1 MLIKQIFGMVMNW
14 LKKIFAK
21 HENHQER
28 DPEQS
33 NAYDLIGG
41 DKVIKAIAH
50 EFYKQ
55 MQQRPETQP
64 LLAIHRAP
72 IAESEAKLY
81 EFLSGWLGGP
91 QLYQQKHGHPALRA
105 RHMPFSI
112 DESMRDQ
119 WLICMRA
126 AVDKCVK
133 KPEHRQAIIQA
144 ISTLADHM
152 RNQ

>member
-1 MLIKQIFGMVMNW
+1 MNW
-14 LKKIFAK
+14 FKKVVQK
-21 HENHQER
+21 MSPTK
-28 DPEQS
+28 DSPPKQS

-50 EFYKQ
+50 EFYQQ
-55 MQQRPETQP
+55 MQTRADTQP
-64 LLAIHRAP
+64 LLALHRAP
-72 IAESEAKLY
+72 IADSEVKLY

-91 QLYQQKHGHPALRA
+91 QLYQQKYGHPALRA
-105 RHMPFSI
+105 RHMPFAI

-119 WLICMRA
+119 WLLCMQA
-126 AVDKCVK
+126 ALDKCVK

-144 ISTLADHM
+144 LSTLADHM

>member
-1 MLIKQIFGMVMNW
+1 MNW
-14 LKKIFAK
+14 LKKIFGK
-21 HENHQER
+21 HETKNHR
-28 DPEQS
+28 DAEQS

-41 DKVIKAIAH
+41 DKVIRAIAH
-50 EFYKQ
+50 EFYQQ
-55 MQQRPETQP
+55 MQQRQETQT
-64 LLAIHRAP
+64 LLALHRAP

-91 QLYQQKHGHPALRA
+91 PLYQQKYGHPALRA
-105 RHMPFSI
+105 RHMPFAI

-126 AVDKCVK
+126 AIDKCIK

>member
-1 MLIKQIFGMVMNW
+1 MNW
-14 LKKIFAK
+14 LKKFFQK
-21 HENHQER
+21 QEEGHQR
-28 DPEQS
+28 DVKQS

-41 DKVIKAIAH
+41 DKVIQAIAH
-50 EFYKQ
+50 EFYQQ
-55 MQQRPETQP
+55 MQQRPETKT
-64 LLAIHRAP
+64 LLALHRAP

-91 QLYQQKHGHPALRA
+91 PLYQQKHGHPALRA
-105 RHMPFSI
+105 RHMSFSI

-126 AVDKCVK
+126 AIDKCMK
-133 KPEHRQAIIQA
+133 KPAHRQAIIQA